1 MVQALTIF
9 GESSSG
15 IGALGFDGQAFVI
28 QLITFVLAF
37 LVLKRYAFGPISKL
51 LQQRRETIESG
62 VKLGED
68 MRRQKADLEAK
79 SEQMM
84 RDARKQADEIIAG
97 AQDSGREAVRE
108 AEEKARL
115 KAEGIITEANQRIS
129 QDTARARQ
137 QLEQEVAG
145 LVADA
150 TEAVLDEKVDARKDA
165 GLIERALKRKQAA
178 S

>member
-37 LVLKRYAFGPISKL
+37 LVLKRYAFGPITRL
-51 LQQRRETIESG
+51 LQQRRETIEGG
-62 VKLGED
+62 VRLGEE
-68 MRRQKADLEAK
+68 MRKEKADLEAK
-79 SEQMM
+79 SEQILHE
-84 RDARKQADEIIAG
+84 ARQKADEIISG

-108 AEEKARL
+108 AEEKART
-115 KAEGIITEANQRIS
+115 KAEGIINEASQRIA

-137 QLEQEVAG
+137 QLEKEVAG
-145 LVADA
+145 LVADT
-150 TEAVLDEKVDARKDA
+150 TEAVLDEKVDVKKDA
-165 GLIERALKRKQAA
+165 SLIERALKRKQAV
-178 S
+178 